1 MCLVLGE
8 VIVAGTMLKRFFPPA
23 SDKDV
28 AMARTSNTLPPEIAS
43 KLADVARELRE
54 HIYGEQACP
63 KWGTRFTQIEDQGMQ
78 VGLELARLFM
88 QQSVQHQADGEIPPQ
103 AIVCDGEQA
112 VIDKNRQHETT
123 LDTPAGEVEWKQP
136 KTRLKKS
143 RRDFFPSGPGA
154 GS

>member
-1 MCLVLGE
+1 MSSETVG
-8 VIVAGTMLKRFFPPA
+8 GDKMLKRFFPPA
-23 SDKDV
+23 PDMDV
-28 AMARTSNTLPPEIAS
+28 AMARTSNTVSPEIAS

-54 HIYGEQACP
+54 HIYGQQACP
-63 KWGTRFTQIEDQGMQ
+63 EWGTRFTQIEDQGMQ

-103 AIVCDGEQA
+103 AVDCDGEQA

-123 LDTPAGEVEWKQP
+123 LDTPAGQVEWKQP

-143 RRDFFPSGPGA
+143 RRDFFPSGSSA
-154 GS
+154 GT

>member
-8 VIVAGTMLKRFFPPA
+8 VFVAGTMLERFFPPA

-43 KLADVARELRE
+43 KLAAVAQELRE

-63 KWGTRFTQIEDQGMQ
+63 EWGTRFTQIEDQGMQ

-88 QQSVQHQADGEIPPQ
+88 QQSVQHQADGEIPTQ
-103 AIVCDGEQA
+103 AVICDGEHA
-112 VIDKNRQHETT
+112 LIDKDRQHETI
-123 LDTPAGEVEWKQP
+123 LETPAGEVEWKQP

>member
-1 MCLVLGE
+1 M
-8 VIVAGTMLKRFFPPA
+8 
-23 SDKDV
+23 DV
-28 AMARTSNTLPPEIAS
+28 AMARPKNTLPPEIAS

-54 HIYGEQACP
+54 HIYGEPACP
-63 KWGTRFTQIEDQGMQ
+63 KWGTRFTEIEDQGMQ
-78 VGLELARLFM
+78 VGLELARVFM
-88 QQSVQHQADGEIPPQ
+88 QQSVQHQADGDIPPQ
-103 AIVCDGEQA
+103 AVVCDGEQA

-154 GS
+154 GT

>member
-1 MCLVLGE
+1 
-8 VIVAGTMLKRFFPPA
+8 
-23 SDKDV
+23 
-28 AMARTSNTLPPEIAS
+28 MARTANTLPPEIAS

-63 KWGTRFTQIEDQGMQ
+63 EWGTRFTQIEDQGMQ

-103 AIVCDGEQA
+103 AVDCDGEHA
-112 VIDKNRQHETT
+112 LIDKNRQHETT

-143 RRDFFPSGPGA
+143 RRDFFPSGPSTGT
-154 GS
+154 